1 MEEILQ
7 QHVLSVVQ
15 KMEDRV
21 DDQIHAMDK
30 LQEDDFDS
38 LRQKRL
44 KVSTFQD
51 AYLSVLLLQWNVQAY
66 PPWGF
71 VGSLIGK
78 VHHR

>member
-7 QHVLSVVQ
+7 QHVLNVVQ

-44 KVSTFQD
+44 KVTYLQADISPHLGLTFKPTLPGVNNKT
-51 AYLSVLLLQWNVQAY
+51 A
-66 PPWGF
+66 
-71 VGSLIGK
+71 
-78 VHHR
+78 